1 MNARE
6 MATAWGDWATTMA
19 DAFDSF
25 VETMVP
31 VMAPS
36 ERDSHRH
43 WSGRKSRIEWCGA
56 CRTDR
61 CHCECCIYDADLV
74 VYARLGEQRVVP
86 VRISNE
92 RTRERDIQLE
102 LSDFTMSGGKP
113 VPVHGEIQG
122 KKNFKLAAC
131 ERKDAALFVV
141 TGANDLF
148 EAPSA
153 LDKPSNKGDLKDVDD
168 CVVAYA
174 DLRILGCD
182 IRPVRIA
189 VALLPRDCDPYE
201 VHCACGCC

>member
-1 MNARE
+1 
-6 MATAWGDWATTMA
+6 MA

-36 ERDSHRH
+36 ERGSHRH
-43 WSGRKSRIEWCGA
+43 WSGRKSRIEWCGE

-74 VYARLGEQRVVP
+74 VYARLGEKRVVP

-92 RTRERDIQLE
+92 RTRERDIELE
-102 LSDFTMSGGKP
+102 LSDFTTSSGKP
-113 VPVHGEIQG
+113 VPVDGAIQG
-122 KKNFKLAAC
+122 QTKFKLASC
-131 ERKDAALFVV
+131 ERKDAALLVV
-141 TGANDLF
+141 TGVKGSIMTPA
-148 EAPSA
+148 AGQ
-153 LDKPSNKGDLKDVDD
+153 KPSSKGDLQDVDDVDDVDD

-174 DLRILGCD
+174 DLRIQGCD
-182 IRPVRIA
+182 VRPVRIA